1 MFHQKSKRRLAW
13 DSAGRLKGRVSRP
26 GRDKFQPATTKSRAP
41 DQAGPFSSFRVN
53 KVRSD
58 PKVGG
63 AADGHDPDGSRDR
76 PYRAPTGKATVMSD
90 LKVQPPR
97 RKKQSQTP
105 GAPRE
110 GLRTSCGCQL
120 S

>member
-13 DSAGRLKGRVSRP
+13 DSAGRLKARVSRP

-58 PKVGG
+58 PKSAGQRTG
-63 AADGHDPDGSRDR
+63 TI
-76 PYRAPTGKATVMSD
+76 PTGVGTGHIVP
-90 LKVQPPR
+90 LQGR
-97 RKKQSQTP
+97 
-105 GAPRE
+105 
-110 GLRTSCGCQL
+110 LRLCRT
-120 S
+120 